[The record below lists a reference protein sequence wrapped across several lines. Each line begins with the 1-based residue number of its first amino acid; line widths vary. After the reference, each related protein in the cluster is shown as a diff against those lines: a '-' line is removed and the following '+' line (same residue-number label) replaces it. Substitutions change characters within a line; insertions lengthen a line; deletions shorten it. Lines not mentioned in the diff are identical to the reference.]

1 MHLEI
6 RVKLS
11 IGYLLRNILKM
22 GGLSVRKL
30 FYSINGG
37 ADGPTAVFLAGK
49 VGNGWN
55 WINLFGLIIVVL
67 MLLPNIIYAM
77 KFRDAKNRCNN
88 KAMNILEQVGRY
100 GSMLF
105 MVVNVFGE
113 YGFASVGAFLVYLF
127 GNSALLLGYWI
138 VWVLYFFK
146 QKPWKS
152 LALAILPTLIFL
164 ISGLTLQYV
173 LLIFCAVLFGVA
185 HIYVTWKNVKYEE

>member
-1 MHLEI
+1 MLHLEI
-6 RVKLS
+6 RAKL
-11 IGYLLRNILKM
+11 NIEHLMKNIPKM
-22 GGLSVRKL
+22 GGLPVIKS
-30 FYSINGG
+30 FYSIIGG

-49 VGNGWN
+49 VGDGWN
-55 WINLFGLIIVVL
+55 WMNLFGLMIVVL

-77 KFRDAKNRCNN
+77 KFRDAKNQCNN
-88 KAMNILEQVGRY
+88 KVMNTLEQVGRY

-127 GNSALLLGYWI
+127 GNGALLLGYWI
-138 VWVLYFFK
+138 VWVLFFFK

-173 LLIFCAVLFGVA
+173 LLILCAVLFGVA
-185 HIYVTWKNVKYEE
+185 HIYVTWQNVK